1 MQYKASEGL
10 SRAQLGLGIRYLL
23 EIFGVC
29 TCESFISILYKIP
42 WPFYCRLTQR
52 KGMMLPYH
60 SVRFVNASESA
71 AKTSCLVEPSRK
83 RRNEVGEL
91 TGEEAREFYENA
103 LQQSS
108 TQADDVPLRKRP
120 SCAKRTV
127 LKSNSDT
134 EVKFKCYAISKSPFS
149 PQSRFLRAASEGAVS
164 EMRNL
169 LNSHTIDVNF
179 VDDFGWSALMCASYG
194 GHLRAVVFLLENA
207 AIPSLKSRSGQ
218 SAADLATKAGHLEIY
233 KILTQ
238 NERKVERDA
247 SSGGVEAN
255 SSKEGPS
262 NPLPEYCTDC
272 ERPFLDER
280 HITSTAHLVR
290 TWAVDSKPC
299 FSLGQSNVGY
309 KLLVKGGWNQASGL
323 GKCQEG
329 KWYPLKTILK
339 RDRKG
344 LGCPNSSKPRVTH
357 FGPFDRA
364 AISRP
369 VQNAPKLLRKNQLD
383 FAERRCKAIAQR
395 FRREFYE

>member
-1 MQYKASEGL
+1 
-10 SRAQLGLGIRYLL
+10 
-23 EIFGVC
+23 
-29 TCESFISILYKIP
+29 
-42 WPFYCRLTQR
+42 
-52 KGMMLPYH
+52 MMLPYH

-329 KWYPLKTILK
+329 KCRESPTSDHSTGPPSAALSKMPQSCFEKINSTSPNEGAKPLLK
-339 RDRKG
+339 G
-344 LGCPNSSKPRVTH
+344 FVAN
-357 FGPFDRA
+357 FM
-364 AISRP
+364 
-369 VQNAPKLLRKNQLD
+369 NKLRTSVMRLYKLRITCALKEN
-383 FAERRCKAIAQR
+383 
-395 FRREFYE
+395 